1 MSKRAEEM
9 AVEQTLADM
18 KFFTE
23 SEGKLSLD
31 KYVMEQWKKF
41 VAIDCCTNALL

>member
-31 KYVMEQWKKF
+31 KYVMEQ
-41 VAIDCCTNALL
+41 